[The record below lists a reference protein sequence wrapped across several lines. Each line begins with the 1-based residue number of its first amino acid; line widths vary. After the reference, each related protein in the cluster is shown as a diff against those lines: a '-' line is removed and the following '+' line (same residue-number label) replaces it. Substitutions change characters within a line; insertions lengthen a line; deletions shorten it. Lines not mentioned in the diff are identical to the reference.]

1 MTDPTQLSI
10 LAALLLGLGFGMGPC
25 AISCLPYLGP
35 VFLTADGSRRA
46 WRYVVPFS
54 AGRLTGYS
62 LLGAV
67 AGLIGASLER
77 WLNTPAVHWMLG
89 GATLLVAVALW
100 FRLRRD
106 AAVGAVC
113 NRDAM
118 PERNHRKQ
126 PAPANVEFANEIR
139 SHKPSLADD
148 TLPGGLFVMG
158 LGMAFNPCAPLSTI
172 LLAAAASGSLA
183 GGLGLGM
190 GFGAGAVIVPT
201 LLFALGVARFG
212 EALREGLGRWRNQ
225 LENLA
230 VALLAVT
237 GGMTAMGWMM
247 P

>member
-1 MTDPTQLSI
+1 MTDPTHLSI

-25 AISCLPYLGP
+25 AVSCLPYLGP
-35 VFLTADGSRRA
+35 VFLTADGTRRA

-54 AGRLTGYS
+54 AGRLTGYT

-67 AGLIGASLER
+67 AGFIGASIER
-77 WLNTPAVHWMLG
+77 WLNTPAVHWVLG
-89 GATLLVAVALW
+89 GATLLVAVVLW
-100 FRLRRD
+100 FRLRRN
-106 AAVGAVC
+106 ASCHTGVRGFSRSV
-113 NRDAM
+113 RFE
-118 PERNHRKQ
+118 PHS
-126 PAPANVEFANEIR
+126 PAEASTSNQ
-139 SHKPSLADD
+139 SDLADD

-158 LGMAFNPCAPLSTI
+158 MGMAFNPCAPLSTI
-172 LLAAAASGSLA
+172 LLAAAASGTLI

-190 GFGAGAVIVPT
+190 GFGAGAVMIPT

-212 EALREGLGRWRNQ
+212 EAIREGLGRWRNQ

-237 GGMTAMGWMM
+237 GGMTALGWMM